1 MIWVVS
7 VESTLSIYSP
17 NEVSN
22 FASSATL
29 GVQQLLSLSLDAAV
43 NAAIAG
49 NPPFG
54 AILVIKGAV
63 VMTASNSTISDHD
76 PSAHAEFS
84 AIRAAC
90 KMQRTLTLEDAEL
103 YSSCEPCMMCALALE
118 RVGIRR
124 VFYCARRE
132 EAEEFGFHDQLPETE
147 ARRLRAQLRVEQHHV
162 TLARHLTP
170 FTSMQGNVGATRYAQ

>member
-1 MIWVVS
+1 MSPDAANPPPTYNRLVS
-7 VESTLSIYSP
+7 LKQALSLDSR
-17 NEVSN
+17 NEVPN

-29 GVQQLLSLSLDAAV
+29 GVRQLLNLSLDAAID
-43 NAAIAG
+43 AAIAG

-63 VMTASNSTISDHD
+63 VVRASNSTISDYD

-90 KMQRTLTLEDAEL
+90 NMQKTLTLEDAEL
-103 YSSCEPCMMCALALE
+103 YSSCEPCMMCALAIE
-118 RVGIRR
+118 RVGIRQ

-132 EAEEFGFHDQLPETE
+132 EAEDFGFHDQLSATE
-147 ARRLRAQLRVEQHHV
+147 ARRVRAQLQAQEHHV

-170 FTSMQGNVGATRYAQ
+170 FTAK